1 MNFYHYVQIHRGKL
15 EPSDISML
23 AENIF
28 EDLQFPKQETT
39 YHKLSD
45 YLETNAY
52 YVTNMDVFDELWEMY
67 VEATR

>member
-1 MNFYHYVQIHRGKL
+1 MSFYHYVQIHRGKL
-15 EPSDISML
+15 EQTAISTL

-28 EDLQFPKQETT
+28 DDLQFPRQETD
-39 YHKLSD
+39 YHKVSD

-67 VEATR
+67 EEATR